1 MKLSSVKTVGL
12 LGGMGPDT
20 TVDFMAKVIAMTTAD
35 REQDHVRM
43 IVDHNPR
50 CPSRQDAML
59 RNGEDP
65 GPTLAAMAA
74 GLEAAGADFLVMP
87 CNTAHAF
94 RASIEAATTIPLV
107 SIIDVTVSACADYDA
122 VGVLATSCCLN
133 SHLYQNALAENSIR
147 AVIPDDEEV
156 DLLLNLIN
164 RIKTGDRSSE
174 SVQQLQVLA
183 ESLMQKGAEAIVA
196 GCTEIPLI
204 LDKSMLAVP
213 LISSTD
219 VLASATVRIARG
231 EQPLD

>member
-1 MKLSSVKTVGL
+1 
-12 LGGMGPDT
+12 
-20 TVDFMAKVIAMTTAD
+20 
-35 REQDHVRM
+35 M

-50 CPSRQDAML
+50 CPSRQEAML
-59 RNGEDP
+59 RDGEDP

-74 GLEAAGADFLVMP
+74 GLETAGADFLVMP

-94 RASIEAATTIPLV
+94 SDSIKAATTIPLV

-122 VGVLATSCCLN
+122 VGVLATSCCLD
-133 SHLYQNALAENSIR
+133 SHLYQNALAENNIR
-147 AVIPDDEEV
+147 AVIPDDDEV

-174 SVQQLQVLA
+174 SALELQTVA
-183 ESLMQKGAEAIVA
+183 ASLVQKGAQAIVA
-196 GCTEIPLI
+196 GCTEIPLL
-204 LDKSMLAVP
+204 LDKLMLAVP

>member
-1 MKLSSVKTVGL
+1 VKPSSVKTVGV

-20 TVDFMAKVIAMTTAD
+20 TVDFMARVIALTPTQ

-59 RNGEDP
+59 RDGEDP

-74 GLEAAGADFLVMP
+74 GLETAGADFLVMP

-107 SIIDVTVSACADYDA
+107 SIIDVTVSACANYKA
-122 VGVLATSCCLN
+122 VGVLATSCCLD
-133 SHLYQNALAENSIR
+133 SHLYQNALAKNNIQ

-164 RIKTGDRSSE
+164 RVKTGDRSSACAR
-174 SVQQLQVLA
+174 QLQILA
-183 ESLMQKGAEAIVA
+183 ESLTQKGAKAIVA
-196 GCTEIPLI
+196 GCTEIPL
-204 LDKSMLAVP
+204 LLHESMLSVP

-219 VLASATVRIARG
+219 VLAGTTVRIARG
-231 EQPLD
+231 ELPLD

>member
-1 MKLSSVKTVGL
+1 MKLSSVKTVGI

-74 GLEAAGADFLVMP
+74 GLEASGAEALVMP

-147 AVIPDDEEV
+147 AVIPDAEEV

-174 SVQQLQVLA
+174 SVQQLQALA